1 MGQGVGM
8 AEDLN
13 SARYIAFVSF
23 RKDGTPVSTA
33 VWVVPFEDGY
43 AFTTDS
49 DSWKIKRILRNPSVT
64 VQVCNVRGK
73 VKSGSPVHTGKA
85 QVLDDEGVR
94 AVRALVRQKYSIMYR
109 LLIERS
115 ERKAA
120 KEHGSSTAGTAA
132 IKVVPGD

>member
-1 MGQGVGM
+1 MS
-8 AEDLN
+8 EDLN
-13 SARYIAFVSF
+13 RARYIAFVSF

-49 DSWKIKRILRNPSVT
+49 ESWKIKRILRNPLVT

-73 VKSGSPVHTGKA
+73 VKSGSSVHSGKA

-132 IKVVPGD
+132 IKVVLGD